1 MGDSRGHSI
10 RVTHDIDTVSERH
23 FQARSKEEKACKC
36 DFDLISML
44 FLERLERTQRMVFI
58 RFDITCQ
65 GRMKFGAGINLLYYA
80 VGMESESR

>member
-1 MGDSRGHSI
+1 MSWVTLADTQYG
-10 RVTHDIDTVSERH
+10 VTHDVDTVSELH

-58 RFDITCQ
+58 R
-65 GRMKFGAGINLLYYA
+65 
-80 VGMESESR
+80 S